1 MNTATDDEEYENNS
15 NQNNNHHHQASSSG
29 TTSNNDPSKDD
40 TPGGK
45 FAAIACVSCRKLHRK
60 CDKTLPHCAYCV
72 KTGKQCVYPSPRRG
86 KQFQQQKQ
94 KQGVVPSSNNNHNNH
109 DVLSLSGSSTN
120 HHHHHHQQLI
130 IVNQSDLH
138 HTNNN
143 NNNNNGIVGIHQ
155 YPHPHRPHSHQH
167 LSSSAGALTTT
178 SSSSLDNTSSSNSSH
193 GSSTNTN
200 NNSHS
205 NNNNNNNSTNTTTT
219 TNSNETISI
228 QYTPYDTGKT
238 QHELNYKYVATQSLD
253 LYYNILSF
261 GYPLIERDRLQA
273 LIDNTTQKKPT
284 ADNNIQLWQNKL
296 EQEKD
301 YGLLYSMQAL
311 CLQQMGHRD
320 ISMHLFQKGKQIV
333 SKFFDEVET
342 INIPIA
348 MKFIAEYLLGS
359 GEKKKARV
367 ISSMVKANI
376 APYLKGA
383 PGSTPPTATKSNST
397 SSSNPN
403 DFSWIDKEPR
413 IFPAV
418 LLDTQLRFLD
428 FFLIEEE
435 SPNTFIFEE
444 LEILGHNKMKLDLN
458 KVGKSCRQLNEE
470 NSQKLL
476 AIIKTYECFTDLV
489 FNTLAKKDSL
499 VYLVAQLTNKQVHL
513 EILNNCNAQAMD
525 IGEMLKVAYQIIEL
539 TKNAYFPYTPIYA
552 CKAVILACT
561 VRLKYNNQGANI
573 NGTIDFKDDLRAM
586 RVLASR
592 FSLIQKE
599 CGQLIKTIESVLYT
613 QSLTQNNT
621 REMPFSNTSSLMD
634 ESNPFRSL
642 LGNFYPTLSSDS
654 AISDILNIAPQL
666 GGGYSTD
673 DIFGII
679 DSNYDDIFATQILD
693 SFYEN
698 NVYETRYRALMEE
711 VMEGSERFSIS
722 IQNLIKQQ
730 QAQQIPDTLQRL
742 EGLRK
747 LRLDLANEMLDIAKK
762 QNDIPSVIEA
772 ELFRRQVLASNQHAM
787 QYLQQQQQQQQLAQA
802 QHQFSQFIDSN
813 NFSLEDYPFDL

>member
-1 MNTATDDEEYENNS
+1 MNTADDDEYDQTNNNNNS
-15 NQNNNHHHQASSSG
+15 NNQGNTT
-29 TTSNNDPSKDD
+29 TTSNNNNSSKDD

-60 CDKTLPHCAYCV
+60 CDKTLPQCAYCV

-94 KQGVVPSSNNNHNNH
+94 KQVSSSSSSN
-109 DVLSLSGSSTN
+109 DMISSS
-120 HHHHHHQQLI
+120 HQPQQLI
-130 IVNQSDLH
+130 IVNQSDHHLHH

-143 NNNNNGIVGIHQ
+143 NNNNNNNSAIVGIHQ
-155 YPHPHRPHSHQH
+155 YHHPHRQHSHH
-167 LSSSAGALTTT
+167 LTSASSAGALTTA
-178 SSSSLDNTSSSNSSH
+178 SSSLSLDTTSSSNSS
-193 GSSTNTN
+193 STTT
-200 NNSHS
+200 
-205 NNNNNNNSTNTTTT
+205 NNNNNNNNNTN
-219 TNSNETISI
+219 NDTITI

-261 GYPLIERDRLQA
+261 GYPLMERERLQA
-273 LIDNTTQKKPT
+273 LIDNTQKKP
-284 ADNNIQLWQNKL
+284 ANSNMQLWQNKL

-383 PGSTPPTATKSNST
+383 PGSTSPTATKSNST
-397 SSSNPN
+397 LAPNSNPN
-403 DFSWIDKEPR
+403 DFSWIDKDPK
-413 IFPAV
+413 ILPAV
-418 LLDTQLRFLD
+418 LLDTQLKFLD

-435 SPNTFIFEE
+435 NPNTFIFDE
-444 LEILGHNKMKLDLN
+444 LEILGHNKMKVDLN

-499 VYLVAQLTNKQVHL
+499 VYLVAQFTNKQVHL
-513 EILNNCNAQAMD
+513 EILNNCNAQSMD

-586 RVLASR
+586 RVLANR

-613 QSLTQNNT
+613 QSLTQNNS

-634 ESNPFRSL
+634 ESNPFHSL

-666 GGGYSTD
+666 SSTD

-698 NVYETRYRALMEE
+698 SVYETRYRALMEE

-730 QAQQIPDTLQRL
+730 QAQQMPDTIQRL
-742 EGLRK
+742 DGLRK
-747 LRLDLANEMLDIAKK
+747 LRLDLANEMLDMAKK
-762 QNDIPSVIEA
+762 QNDMTSIIEA

-802 QHQFSQFIDSN
+802 QQQFSQFIDSN
-813 NFSLEDYPFDL
+813 HFNVEDYPFDL